1 MGMNPFQMMM
11 QMSGMNTQGAN
22 PMAAMMNMGRG
33 SAPTTQKT
41 PINET
46 QLRNGISGMKKEDYV
61 SLVRQARSQGIKEE
75 DIEAGLKFLLELNK
89 K

>member
-11 QMSGMNTQGAN
+11 QMSGMNAQSAN

-33 SAPTTQKT
+33 SAPTTQTT
-41 PINET
+41 PINEV
-46 QLRNGISGMKKEDYV
+46 QLKNGISGMKKEDYV

>member
-11 QMSGMNTQGAN
+11 QMSGMDAQSAN

-33 SAPTTQKT
+33 SAPTTQT
-41 PINET
+41 PAINES
-46 QLRNGISGMKKEDYV
+46 QLRNGIAGMKKQDYV
-61 SLVRQARSQGIKEE
+61 ALVKQARAQGIAEE
-75 DIEAGLKFLLELNK
+75 DIEAGLNFLLELNK

>member
-11 QMSGMNTQGAN
+11 QMSGMSAQGAN

-41 PINET
+41 PINES
-46 QLRNGISGMKKEDYV
+46 QLKSGISGMKKEDYV
-61 SLVRQARSQGIKEE
+61 SLVKQARAQGIKEE

-89 K
+89 R